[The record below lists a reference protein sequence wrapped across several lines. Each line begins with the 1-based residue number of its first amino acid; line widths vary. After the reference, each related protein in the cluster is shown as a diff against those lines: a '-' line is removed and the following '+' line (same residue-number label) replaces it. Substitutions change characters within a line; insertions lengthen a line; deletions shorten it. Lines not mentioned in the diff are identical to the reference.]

1 MAAFVAQIGVYNAF
15 EAALQAGCQRV
26 LFASSVHSMLGYPI
40 DWGEGGKGEAT
51 DNKLVPN
58 PVNTY
63 GATKA
68 WGEAL
73 CRKYSNADDLS
84 CIAMRVR
91 TTHSLPELPAS
102 AADPFPS
109 ILVAGSAVHLA
120 ARAHRGT
127 DCGEHRAVRGRAGRR
142 EVRPGELGGA
152 RGRQHR
158 HRRAARRAAAVAAT
172 NKQSPWPNGAPSYH
186 TMQAG
191 PTAAAEPKA

>member
-91 TTHSLPELPAS
+91 THTRPRTPLPAS
-102 AADPFPS
+102 A
-109 ILVAGSAVHLA
+109 VALLTPW
-120 ARAHRGT
+120 AHPRG
-127 DCGEHRAVRGRAGRR
+127 GVRSS
-142 EVRPGELGGA
+142 P
-152 RGRQHR
+152 
-158 HRRAARRAAAVAAT
+158 RRASTQRRRLR
-172 NKQSPWPNGAPSYH
+172 
-186 TMQAG
+186 
-191 PTAAAEPKA
+191 

>member
-91 TTHSLPELPAS
+91 THATTHSLPELACLRRVALLTPS
-102 AADPFPS
+102 HPF
-109 ILVAGSAVHLA
+109 V
-120 ARAHRGT
+120 
-127 DCGEHRAVRGRAGRR
+127 VRSS
-142 EVRPGELGGA
+142 P
-152 RGRQHR
+152 
-158 HRRAARRAAAVAAT
+158 RRASTLRRR
-172 NKQSPWPNGAPSYH
+172 SR
-186 TMQAG
+186 
-191 PTAAAEPKA
+191 

>member
-1 MAAFVAQIGVYNAF
+1 MAGFVAQIGVYNAF

-91 TTHSLPELPAS
+91 TTHP
-102 AADPFPS
+102 
-109 ILVAGSAVHLA
+109 LA
-120 ARAHRGT
+120 
-127 DCGEHRAVRGRAGRR
+127 
-142 EVRPGELGGA
+142 
-152 RGRQHR
+152 
-158 HRRAARRAAAVAAT
+158 
-172 NKQSPWPNGAPSYH
+172 
-186 TMQAG
+186 
-191 PTAAAEPKA
+191 